1 MPRIPLR
8 SDREL
13 GPLGRLMARL
23 SRRWYGQVPEP
34 LRAMAHHRR
43 LLWTYGAHEWMAER
57 ATKRLPVELRE
68 IVVHRVATVV
78 GCSWCVDFG
87 TMLTL
92 KAGFSVQRHRELA
105 HYDTS
110 DAFTAEEKLAL
121 AYADAMTAQPMTV
134 DDDLVRRLR
143 SALGDDGLVELTYVV
158 ALENFR
164 ARTNHALGITAQGYT
179 RGDAC
184 PVPYDVQI
192 TAAQSAP
199 S

>member
-1 MPRIPLR
+1 MPRVPLR

-13 GPLGRLMARL
+13 GPLTRVLARM

-34 LRAMAHHRR
+34 LRALAHHPR
-43 LLWTYGAHEWMAER
+43 LLWTNGIHELMAER
-57 ATKRLPVELRE
+57 AAKRLPVELRE

-105 HYDTS
+105 HYNTS

-134 DDDLVRRLR
+134 DDDLVERLR
-143 SALGDDGLVELTYVV
+143 AALGDDGLVELTYFV

-164 ARTNHALGITAQGYT
+164 ARTNHALGLTAQGYT

-184 PVPYDVQI
+184 PLPYDVQI
-192 TAAQSAP
+192 TAARSAL